1 MITYSHTDHNHTRK
15 VSAKI
20 DSKDLYIQ
28 LNHTCIILHNEAWKK
43 KTSQGPKQIQ
53 SKKEP
58 KKEQENQHAYHVHPS
73 KPH

>member
-15 VSAKI
+15 ISAKT

-28 LNHTCIILHNEAWKK
+28 LNHTCIILHNEAWEKK
-43 KTSQGPKQIQ
+43 LHKDPNKYN
-53 SKKEP
+53 P